1 MSIPLASK
9 RTKISWGF
17 GFALWA
23 LLLSATSVAAGEPE
37 YERKPVSHWLSI
49 LRNPSAGSTNR
60 EAIGAAFRQAN
71 AAVLSIGPAAL
82 PYLAEDL
89 DDRESVFVQGY
100 RKLRQ
105 QLPSSVAQRLPDPQR
120 KRRLMIVNQYFS
132 EITRRAGT
140 NAIPVLIQ
148 LASSHVAKIRQTA
161 VWSLQLVAGLNRY
174 HVIPVFTKGALDTD
188 NDVRRE
194 SLKALCRIE
203 P

>member
-17 GFALWA
+17 IFALWA
-23 LLLSATSVAAGEPE
+23 LLLSAPLVAAGEPE

-105 QLPSSVAQRLPDPQR
+105 QLPFSGWEKTRLTTWRLLLVGWGKSGFPLPSPNPPWINSSATALTRSERP
-120 KRRLMIVNQYFS
+120 RR
-132 EITRRAGT
+132 R
-140 NAIPVLIQ
+140 P
-148 LASSHVAKIRQTA
+148 
-161 VWSLQLVAGLNRY
+161 
-174 HVIPVFTKGALDTD
+174 
-188 NDVRRE
+188 
-194 SLKALCRIE
+194 
-203 P
+203 